1 MPPAPSRPIRT
12 APEQR
17 PTAEPLR
24 VDPAPRYDSEQ
35 LFAGSRRVAIVH
47 AGREYSLRLTA
58 ANKLILTA

>member
-1 MPPAPSRPIRT
+1 MATGASRPIRPTPERT
-12 APEQR
+12 A
-17 PTAEPLR
+17 TEPSR
-24 VDPAPRYDSEQ
+24 TEPVPRYDSEQ

>member
-1 MPPAPSRPIRT
+1 MPPGPPCPARPAPVR
-12 APEQR
+12 R
-17 PTAEPLR
+17 PTTDLSQ
-24 VDPAPRYDSEQ
+24 VDAVPRYDSEQ